1 MPIHVESDFCD
12 RSGVEY
18 FLAKKR
24 LENFRVVVFRS
35 EGKILLTL
43 FGDHIFHLVTENKF
57 QSRDGAGLKKV
68 NFGPSVYSPKGG
80 RGERHS
86 GTTAI
91 SHLLIIAFQ
100 RGSRH
105 GLTIFGDMIYSDN
118 I

>member
-1 MPIHVESDFCD
+1 MESDFCD

-43 FGDHIFHLVTENKF
+43 FGDHIFHLVT
-57 QSRDGAGLKKV
+57 
-68 NFGPSVYSPKGG
+68 
-80 RGERHS
+80 S

-91 SHLLIIAFQ
+91 SHLLIIDFQ

-105 GLTIFGDMIYSDN
+105 GLTIFGDMIHSDN

>member
-57 QSRDGAGLKKV
+57 QSRDGTALKIV

-80 RGERHS
+80 RGGRPS
-86 GTTAI
+86 GTTVI
-91 SHLLIIAFQ
+91 SHLLIIDFQ